1 LFLFLYNKTQ
11 KNKLFFFHL
20 LRSPANDLG
29 SMKEDTI
36 SFMVNQLKTILL
48 MGILSVILIA
58 IGGAIGGSTGVMICL
73 IFSLGMNLF
82 QYFYSDSI
90 VIRSCGAYPLSA
102 NEYPELHRM
111 VQQLTTQA
119 GIPMPALYIMP
130 TPQPNAFA
138 TGRNPEH
145 AAVVVTQGI
154 LQTLSGSE
162 LEGVL
167 AHELSH
173 IKNRDILISTI
184 AAAFAS
190 AISGIASIVRWGAIF
205 GGFSR
210 DDEDGSAAAGL
221 LMAIVA
227 PIAATIVQLAVSRS
241 REYLADESAA
251 RLTRNPRALANAL
264 LRLENGVKHIP
275 MQQATPSMAH
285 MYIVQPFV
293 GQGLLN
299 LFSTHPST
307 QDRVDRL
314 YKMVV

>member
-1 LFLFLYNKTQ
+1 
-11 KNKLFFFHL
+11 
-20 LRSPANDLG
+20 
-29 SMKEDTI
+29 MI
-36 SFMVNQLKTILL
+36 NQLKTILL
-48 MGILSVILIA
+48 MGILSVILIS
-58 IGGAIGGSTGVMICL
+58 IGGAIGGSTGAIFCL
-73 IFSLGMNLF
+73 IISLGINLF
-82 QYFYSDSI
+82 QYFHSDSI
-90 VIRSCGAYPLSA
+90 VIRSSGARPLSQ
-102 NEYPELHRM
+102 NEYPQLHNM
-111 VQQLTTQA
+111 VQQLTSRA
-119 GIPMPALYIMP
+119 GIPMPALYVMP
-130 TPQPNAFA
+130 TAQPNAFA

-145 AAVVVTQGI
+145 AAVVVTQGL

-167 AHELSH
+167 AHEISH

-190 AISGIASIVRWGAIF
+190 AISTIASIAQWTAIF

-210 DDEDGSAAAGL
+210 DEDDNGGMVGGL
-221 LMAIVA
+221 LMAIIA

-264 LRLENGVKHIP
+264 LRLESSAQRIP

-293 GQGLLN
+293 GEGMLN

-307 QDRVDRL
+307 QSRVDRL